1 MPVKKAKKAPV
12 KRSRR
17 AKTPPRT
24 PPPRMEPPRQ
34 PRRWVK
40 ALVLGIILVTVSL
53 TILWRRIDAK
63 VAHRLSSFES
73 PSIPVVYSAPL
84 DLRSVVVRTEEEGG
98 ASKALL
104 RGILAD
110 RRYAEVTSPPSRPG
124 EYLLTND
131 SITIYTRDFTAAT
144 GALHKAQ
151 KFSLT
156 LRDGRESSPS
166 GQSNRS
172 GQTQRA
178 LLEPQI
184 ISYLGAQDMRAS
196 RFVAL
201 DRIPESVQ
209 HAVMS
214 IEDERF
220 FSHFG
225 IDLFGIIRAMCKNI
239 IAGRLVQGGS
249 TLTQQLAKN
258 LFLSPK
264 KTISRKLLE
273 IPTALSLERHLSK
286 KQLLELYIN
295 EVYLGQEGSISIH
308 GMPQA
313 STTLFGKN
321 ISDIAIDEAA
331 TLAGIIKAPSYYN
344 PRKHPE
350 RAKERRDTVLAK
362 MRDLGHISEGEY
374 KAAVQRPLRISQ
386 QQEHRRIAQFFT
398 STLEAELNET
408 IDIENA
414 PSTGLAVY
422 TGLDL
427 GMQRCA
433 EGAIERGVAALE
445 VSHPKLRRSDKQL
458 QAALVAIEPHSGL
471 VRSWVGGR
479 DFSESQFNRVNLAM
493 RQIGSTV
500 KPFLYLT
507 ALDGTLNS
515 YKTATAVSIL
525 EDKPMAFQVNKQAAW
540 SPENFDHEFRGDV
553 TLRYALEN
561 SLNMPALYIAERI
574 GLSTLKKTLSKFK
587 IAPTVQEVPSIAL
600 GALDSNLLRLTAAY
614 GALANGGVYIQ
625 PRLFTAAIDG
635 SGERL
640 ASSEVV
646 EERVADEGASFV
658 LTNILRGVL
667 DRGTGKGARS
677 KGFDRPAAGKTG
689 TSDNARDAWF
699 VGYTPTLV
707 AGVWLGFDDNS
718 PLSITGGGAAAPIWG
733 DFMKCSAPFLPL
745 GDFSPP
751 PGVTFVSVD
760 IKSGQIATPDCPR
773 EHVAQEAFLKGT
785 EPSKRCAHHGGGESS
800 SSTTEEVSSRPRRS
814 DRQSG
819 FWGSIFGR

>member
-1 MPVKKAKKAPV
+1 MPVKKAKKAVPR
-12 KRSRR
+12 RSRR
-17 AKTPPRT
+17 AKGPSRSPSHRA
-24 PPPRMEPPRQ
+24 PPPRQ

-40 ALVLGIILVTVSL
+40 LLVLATILSAVALTV
-53 TILWRRIDAK
+53 LWRRIDAQ
-63 VAHRLSSFES
+63 VARRLSSFES
-73 PSIPVVYSAPL
+73 PSIPVIYSAPL

-98 ASKALL
+98 TSKELL
-104 RGILAD
+104 RSILSD
-110 RRYAEVTSPPSRPG
+110 RRYTEVSAQPTRPG
-124 EYLLTND
+124 EYLLTPE
-131 SITIYTRDFTAAT
+131 SIVIFTRDFTTAT
-144 GALHKAQ
+144 GTSYPARRVTL
-151 KFSLT
+151 S
-156 LRDGRESSPS
+156 LRDGKETTPQGSI
-166 GQSNRS
+166 QK
-172 GQTQRA
+172 T

-196 RFVAL
+196 RFVSL
-201 DRIPESVQ
+201 DLIPESVQ
-209 HAVMS
+209 NAVTS

-220 FSHFG
+220 YAHFG
-225 IDLFGIIRAMCKNI
+225 IDIFGITRAMFRNL

-264 KTISRKLLE
+264 KTISRKLME

-286 KQLLELYIN
+286 RQLLELYLN

-321 ISDIAIDEAA
+321 IADISLDEAA

-350 RAKERRDTVLAK
+350 RARERRNVVLAK
-362 MRDLGHISEGEY
+362 MRDLGHISANEY
-374 KAAVQRPLRISQ
+374 TAAAQRPLRVAA

-398 STLEAELNET
+398 STLETELSET

-414 PSTGLAVY
+414 PVTGLAVY

-433 EGAIERGVAALE
+433 EEAIQRGVAALE
-445 VSHPKLRRSDKQL
+445 ATHPKLKRSDKQL
-458 QAALVAIEPHSGL
+458 QAALVAIEPYSGL

-479 DFSESQFNRVNLAM
+479 DFSESQFNRVNLAI

-525 EDKPMAFQVNKQAAW
+525 EDKPMEFHLNKTSW
-540 SPENFDHEFRGDV
+540 TPENYDHEFRGDV

-574 GLSTLKKTLSKFK
+574 GLSTLKKTLSAFK

-600 GALDSNLLRLTAAY
+600 GALDSSLLRLTAAF

-625 PRLFTAAIDG
+625 PRLYTAALDG
-635 SGERL
+635 AGERL
-640 ASSEVV
+640 AVSDLV
-646 EERVADEGASFV
+646 EERVADESASFV

-667 DRGTGKGARS
+667 DRGTGKGARA
-677 KGFDRPAAGKTG
+677 KGFGRPAAGKTG

-707 AGVWLGFDDNS
+707 AGVWIGFDDNS
-718 PLSITGGGAAAPIWG
+718 PLNLTGGGAAAPIWG
-733 DFMKCSAPFLPL
+733 DFMKCSAPFMPL
-745 GDFSPP
+745 GDFNPP
-751 PGVTFVSVD
+751 PGVSLVEVD
-760 IKSGQIATPDCPR
+760 IKTGQIATPDCPR
-773 EHVAQEAFLKGT
+773 ASVISEAFVKGT
-785 EPSKRCAHHGGGESS
+785 EPSKRCAEHGGGDDDSHSS
-800 SSTTEEVSSRPRRS
+800 ETTSGRSSRG

-819 FWGSIFGR
+819 FWGSLFGR

>member
-1 MPVKKAKKAPV
+1 MPVKKAKNAPV

-17 AKTPPRT
+17 TKTPPRS
-24 PPPRMEPPRQ
+24 PPPRQEALRQ

-40 ALVLGIILVTVSL
+40 ALVLMIILVTVAL

-98 ASKALL
+98 ASKDLL
-104 RGILAD
+104 RGILSD
-110 RRYAEVTSPPSRPG
+110 RRYAEVTIQPGRPG
-124 EYLLTND
+124 EYLLSND
-131 SITIYTRDFTAAT
+131 SLTIYTRDFTTAT
-144 GALHKAQ
+144 GTVHRAQ
-151 KFSLT
+151 RLT
-156 LRDGRESSPS
+156 LNLRDGRESSPS
-166 GQSNRS
+166 GKA
-172 GQTQRA
+172 QRA

-184 ISYLGAQDMRAS
+184 ISYLGAQEMRAS

-201 DRIPESVQ
+201 ELIPRSVQ
-209 HAVMS
+209 QAVMS

-225 IDLFGIIRAMCKNI
+225 IDIFGITRALFRNI

-286 KQLLELYIN
+286 KQLLELYLN

-321 ISDIAIDEAA
+321 ITDISVDEAA

-362 MRDLGHISEGEY
+362 MRDLGHISEAEY
-374 KAAVQRPLRISQ
+374 KAAVQRPLRVSQ

-433 EGAIERGVAALE
+433 EGAIERGIATLEAA
-445 VSHPKLRRSDKQL
+445 HPKLKRSDKQL
-458 QAALVAIEPHSGL
+458 QAALVAIEPYSGL

-525 EDKPMAFQVNKQAAW
+525 EDKPMEFQVNKQTAW
-540 SPENFDHEFRGDV
+540 SPENYDHEFRGDV
-553 TLRYALEN
+553 TLRYALEH

-574 GLSTLKKTLSKFK
+574 GLATLKKTLSAFK

-640 ASSEVV
+640 AASEVL

-667 DRGTGKGARS
+667 DRGTGKAARS
-677 KGFDRPAAGKTG
+677 KGFNRPAAGKTG
-689 TSDNARDAWF
+689 TSDTARDAWF

-707 AGVWLGFDDNS
+707 AGIWLGFDDNT
-718 PLSITGGGAAAPIWG
+718 PLNITGGGAAAPIWG

-751 PGVTFVSVD
+751 PGVSFVTVD
-760 IKSGQIATPDCPR
+760 IKTGQIATPDCPR
-773 EHVAQEAFLKGT
+773 EYVAQEAFLKGT
-785 EPSKRCAHHGGGESS
+785 EPSKRCAQHGGGNDTSS
-800 SSTTEEVSSRPRRS
+800 GSEVEQGRPRRG